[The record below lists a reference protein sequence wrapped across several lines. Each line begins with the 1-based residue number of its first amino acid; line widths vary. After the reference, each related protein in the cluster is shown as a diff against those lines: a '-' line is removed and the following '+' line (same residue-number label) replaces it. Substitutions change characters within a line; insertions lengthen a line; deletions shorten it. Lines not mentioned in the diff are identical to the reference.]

1 MDMLV
6 YVLNLYLNFSLIH
19 TITSKALL
27 VADWCKNTTH
37 WRFLFSFGQKI
48 YLSINDLKVLEL
60 TENDHSFFYALYKRI
75 ICLFINQKY

>member
-19 TITSKALL
+19 TNTSKALL

-48 YLSINDLKVLEL
+48 NLLINELKILEFELSQIIIHCKVYSRRPQL
-60 TENDHSFFYALYKRI
+60 
-75 ICLFINQKY
+75 Q

>member
-48 YLSINDLKVLEL
+48 HLLINELKISEL
-60 TENDHSFFYALYKRI
+60 TKIYHSFFL
-75 ICLFINQKY
+75 Q

>member
-48 YLSINDLKVLEL
+48 LLLINELKISEL
-60 TENDHSFFYALYKRI
+60 TKIYHSFFL
-75 ICLFINQKY
+75 Q